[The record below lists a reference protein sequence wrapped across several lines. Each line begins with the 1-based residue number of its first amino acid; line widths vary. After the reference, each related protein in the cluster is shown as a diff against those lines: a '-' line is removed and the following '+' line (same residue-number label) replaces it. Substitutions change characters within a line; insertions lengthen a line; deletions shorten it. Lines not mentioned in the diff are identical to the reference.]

1 MTTLPTVWIWGD
13 VMYKINEDMSIEC
26 TRGDAVLLDVEAIDQ
41 NGEKYEFQ
49 PGETIRF
56 KVYKKKRVTDV
67 VLSKEFRVTETRD
80 DGSKTVVQV
89 YLSGEDTKF
98 DRPVNKPT
106 DFWYEVVLNEDDANK
121 DKGPQTII
129 GYTIEEGPK
138 IFRLL
143 PEGVDE

>member
-1 MTTLPTVWIWGD
+1 
-13 VMYKINEDMSIEC
+13 MYKINKDMSIEC

-41 NGEKYEFQ
+41 NGEKYTFRE
-49 PGETIRF
+49 GETIRF

-67 VLSKEFRVTETRD
+67 VLLKEFYIPTDTD
-80 DGSKTVVQV
+80 KVQV

-98 DRPVNKPT
+98 DKPINKPT

-121 DKGPQTII
+121 DKGPQTFI
-129 GYTIEEGPK
+129 GYTIDEGPK